1 VPTERV
7 LVEVELYLLE
17 AAALVVS
24 PVEIV
29 EVAQAKDMAA
39 QEEDQAR
46 LMAVQVAA
54 LVLLAPVVVVPLH

>member
-7 LVEVELYLLE
+7 LEEVELYLLE
-17 AAALVVS
+17 AAALEVS
-24 PVEIV
+24 PVELV

-46 LMAVQVAA
+46 LMAALVVA